1 MRWKRTRQSHRERQ
15 DPEQRA
21 TKQADLDMLEFAAA
35 SGEIDLYYL
44 DEAGFSQWS
53 ATGYSYFFVGE
64 QKRMEQTKRR
74 GRRVSILGLW
84 QPLKCFTYG
93 LSIGGFDSKSYIKM
107 MDEQAK
113 QANQAFQQAGR
124 IRVIAEDNGP
134 IHTSAAVQAKQPE
147 WEAQGLYIFF
157 FAKYCSE
164 MNPIELEWQHLKK
177 DEIAGR
183 MFEDELDLAY
193 AVMDGV
199 DARAK
204 AHGHTVER
212 FRFRAEDT

>member
-1 MRWKRTRQSHRERQ
+1 MRWKRTRQSHRQRQ
-15 DPEQRA
+15 NPEHRA
-21 TKQADLDMLEFAAA
+21 TKQADLDRLELAAA
-35 SGEIDLYYL
+35 SRDIDLFYL

-64 QKRMEQTKRR
+64 QKRMEQTSRR
-74 GRRVSILGLW
+74 GRRVSILGWW
-84 QPLKCFTYG
+84 QPLDRFTYG
-93 LSIGGFDSKSYIKM
+93 LSLGGFDSQSYIKM

-113 QANQAFQQAGR
+113 QSAQVFQATGR
-124 IRVIAEDNGP
+124 IRVIAQVNGP
-134 IHTSAAVQAKQPE
+134 IHTSATVQAKQSE
-147 WEAQGLYIFF
+147 WSAQGLYRFF

-177 DEIAGR
+177 DELAGR

-193 AVMDGV
+193 AVMAGV
-199 DARAK
+199 EARAK

-212 FRFRAEDT
+212 FRFQKA

>member
-1 MRWKRTRQSHRERQ
+1 
-15 DPEQRA
+15 
-21 TKQADLDMLEFAAA
+21 MLELAAA

-44 DEAGFSQWS
+44 DEAGFSLWS
-53 ATGYSYFFVGE
+53 TTGYSYFFVGE
-64 QKRMEQTKRR
+64 QKRMEQTQRR

-84 QPLKCFTYG
+84 QPLGSFTYG
-93 LSIGGFDSKSYIKM
+93 LSIGGFDSQSYIKM

-113 QANQAFQQAGR
+113 QAAQVFEQTGR

-134 IHTSAAVQAKQPE
+134 IHTSAAVTAKQPE

-204 AHGHTVER
+204 AQGHTVER
-212 FRFRAEDT
+212 FRFKKE

>member
-1 MRWKRTRQSHRERQ
+1 MRWKRTRQSHRARQ
-15 DPEQRA
+15 DPAHRA
-21 TKQADLDMLEFAAA
+21 TKQAELDLLELAAA
-35 SGEIDLYYL
+35 SRDIDLFYL

-64 QKRMEQTKRR
+64 QKRLEQTKSR

-84 QPLKCFTYG
+84 QPLESFTYG
-93 LSIGGFDSKSYIKM
+93 LSIGGFDSESDIKM
-107 MDEQAK
+107 MDEQARQSAQVL
-113 QANQAFQQAGR
+113 QATGR
-124 IRVIAEDNGP
+124 SRVIAQDNGP

-147 WEAQGLYIFF
+147 WEAQGLYLFF

-177 DEIAGR
+177 AEIAGR

-193 AVMDGV
+193 AVMNGV
-199 DARAK
+199 EARAK
-204 AHGHTVER
+204 VQGHTVER
-212 FRFRAEDT
+212 FRFKAGST